1 MQKVRY
7 EQWTLGSYSKEG
19 GAMSENTGKGIKT
32 REVKHDIKAL
42 DKSAEIAKSL
52 KQAAIRTK
60 DQARNLM
67 DDGQVTPEEYAEDK
81 LRYAAEDTA
90 SEAVHQ
96 TKKAAQK
103 TKEKVENRIHQRQEK
118 KQEEKLK
125 EKIEEIKNDSGEK
138 SKKP

>member
-1 MQKVRY
+1 
-7 EQWTLGSYSKEG
+7 
-19 GAMSENTGKGIKT
+19 MSENTGKGIKT

-103 TKEKVENRIHQRQEK
+103 TKEKVENRIHQRQ
-118 KQEEKLK
+118 
-125 EKIEEIKNDSGEK
+125 
-138 SKKP
+138 

>member
-1 MQKVRY
+1 MDGNRWQCTAQRHY
-7 EQWTLGSYSKEG
+7 
-19 GAMSENTGKGIKT
+19 
-32 REVKHDIKAL
+32 KAL

-60 DQARNLM
+60 DQVQNLM

-90 SEAVHQ
+90 SEAGHQ

-103 TKEKVENRIHQRQEK
+103 TNVVPF
-118 KQEEKLK
+118 EE
-125 EKIEEIKNDSGEK
+125 
-138 SKKP
+138 